1 MSNPIENLKGKIE
14 NIIELEL
21 LENKINKDRINR
33 IRIKKIKEL
42 IRKGLKELETKKVN
56 KIKDLEETETQLRK
70 LEIKVIK
77 ER

>member
-33 IRIKKIKEL
+33 IRIKK
-42 IRKGLKELETKKVN
+42 N
-56 KIKDLEETETQLRK
+56 KRID
-70 LEIKVIK
+70 
-77 ER
+77 